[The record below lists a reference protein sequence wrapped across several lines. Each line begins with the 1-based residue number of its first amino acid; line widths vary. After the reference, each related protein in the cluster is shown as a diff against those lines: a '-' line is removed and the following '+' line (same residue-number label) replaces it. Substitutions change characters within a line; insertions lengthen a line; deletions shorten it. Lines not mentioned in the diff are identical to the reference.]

1 MSNKKQSK
9 QSNVLLGLPDGEIEV
24 DNDAYASKIGGIPV
38 KKKKT
43 LLYVHAFTLLHSC
56 FLRCGLIQ
64 NIHPQQNIAP
74 AMYVEI

>member
-38 KKKKT
+38 KKKKNFALCT
-43 LLYVHAFTLLHSC
+43 CIHSASFV
-56 FLRCGLIQ
+56 FL
-64 NIHPQQNIAP
+64 
-74 AMYVEI
+74 

>member
-38 KKKKT
+38 KKKKNLALCT
-43 LLYVHAFTLLHSC
+43 CIHSAS
-56 FLRCGLIQ
+56 FMF
-64 NIHPQQNIAP
+64 P
-74 AMYVEI
+74 